1 MRVNDLGGHRRDLLG
16 PEESG
21 GEESGGEESGGEES
35 GEPAA
40 AGP

>member
-21 GEESGGEESGGEES
+21 GEESGGEESG
-35 GEPAA
+35 EPAA